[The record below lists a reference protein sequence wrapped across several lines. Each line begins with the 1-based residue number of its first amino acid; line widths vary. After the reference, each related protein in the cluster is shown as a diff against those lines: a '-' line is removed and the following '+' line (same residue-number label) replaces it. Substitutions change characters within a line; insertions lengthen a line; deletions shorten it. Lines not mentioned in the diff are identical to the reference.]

1 MKYLFFD
8 LEYASCKDG
17 DKKICEF
24 GYVVTDEQFAILE
37 EDNLIINPN
46 INRADWDYRALRDI
60 LTRTRDEYERCFK
73 FNHFYNRI
81 ANLIN
86 TSDCVFG
93 HTIDG
98 DAVALNQN
106 CERYNLDY
114 INYEFYDVREIYKNF
129 SNGEKSVG
137 VSGILE
143 EMGLSGL
150 ANSHDAMADAYNTM
164 IILKGI
170 LDRTGKSLTE
180 LLEENQNARDKT
192 ENGVVESIAL
202 AEKFLKEHLTGDGS
216 NLFYT
221 ELNNKR
227 YKQFLIELKAHCKGN
242 SRLQK
247 AKISISKN
255 YLYDHYRQALN
266 LTQLIFESGGVVK
279 RDESILPDIYVMYE
293 TPKELIGETDA
304 EFDFIQEGAKNGAE
318 VKIISFNELL
328 ELLRIT
334 NEQLENMPMP
344 SFEFLLEKRKRS
356 HGKKKNSS
364 KKEKQ
369 ADFTSRVVYA
379 DGNSG
384 ASIAEL
390 LKLQGVAI

>member
-1 MKYLFFD
+1 VLC
-8 LEYASCKDG
+8 L
-17 DKKICEF
+17 
-24 GYVVTDEQFAILE
+24 Q
-37 EDNLIINPN
+37 
-46 INRADWDYRALRDI
+46 
-60 LTRTRDEYERCFK
+60 
-73 FNHFYNRI
+73 
-81 ANLIN
+81 
-86 TSDCVFG
+86 
-93 HTIDG
+93 
-98 DAVALNQN
+98 
-106 CERYNLDY
+106 Y
-114 INYEFYDVREIYKNF
+114 INYDFYDVREIYKKF
-129 SNGEKSVG
+129 SNGDRSVG

-227 YKQFLIELKAHCKGN
+227 YKQFLRELKAHCKGN

-304 EFDFIQEGAKNGAE
+304 EFDFIQEGVKNGGIGE
-318 VKIISFNELL
+318 TFGSYI
-328 ELLRIT
+328 
-334 NEQLENMPMP
+334 LENGLAPRFKLVAFP
-344 SFEFLLEKRKRS
+344 DCFVKQ
-356 HGKKKNSS
+356 GKVDEILHEYQLDCEGMCNVILK
-364 KKEKQ
+364 
-369 ADFTSRVVYA
+369 DFGKV
-379 DGNSG
+379 N
-384 ASIAEL
+384 ENE
-390 LKLQGVAI
+390 